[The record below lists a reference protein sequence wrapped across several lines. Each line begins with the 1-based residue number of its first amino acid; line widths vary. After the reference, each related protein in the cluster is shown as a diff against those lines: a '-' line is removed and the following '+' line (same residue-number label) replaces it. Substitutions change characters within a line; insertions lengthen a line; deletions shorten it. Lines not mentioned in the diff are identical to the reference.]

1 MTLALLFVGL
11 AGGIFSGLFGVG
23 GGLLMVPL
31 LMWWARMDQRRATAT
46 SLVAIVPTG
55 IVGAIG
61 YAVGGQI
68 DLVAGL
74 IIGVGAIA
82 GAPAGTWLL
91 RRLPIAWLRWML
103 IAGML
108 TAAVYL
114 ILVEP
119 DRGAALSLSVA
130 SVAGLVVLGITMGVL
145 AGLFGIGGGVVAV
158 PVLIALF
165 GMGDLLAKG
174 TSLLAMIP
182 AAIVGSAT
190 NLRAGIVRLR
200 DGLIVGIAAV
210 MGSVGGVALAFL
222 IPPALSGALFG
233 LLLIAAAIQLVVC
246 TLRQRRDDKRERG
259 GTEPELN

>member
-11 AGGIFSGLFGVG
+11 VGGLFSGLFGVG

-31 LMWWARMDQRRATAT
+31 LMWWARMEQRRATAT

-55 IVGAIG
+55 VVGAIG
-61 YAVGGQI
+61 YGVGGQI
-68 DLVAGL
+68 DVVAGL
-74 IIGVGAIA
+74 IIGAGAVA
-82 GAPAGTWLL
+82 GAPIGTWLL
-91 RRLPIAWLRWML
+91 RRLPIVWLRWML

-108 TAAVYL
+108 AAAAYL

-119 DRGAALSLSVA
+119 DRGAALTLTALSIV
-130 SVAGLVVLGITMGVL
+130 GLVVLGLAMGML

-182 AAIVGSAT
+182 AAIVGSVT
-190 NLRAGIVRLR
+190 NVRAGLVRIR
-200 DGLIVGIAAV
+200 DGLIVGITAV
-210 MGSVGGVALAFL
+210 AGSVFGVALAFV

-233 LLLIAAAIQLVVC
+233 ILLIAAAIQLIVRTV
-246 TLRQRRDDKRERG
+246 RR
-259 GTEPELN
+259 PA

>member
-11 AGGIFSGLFGVG
+11 AGGLFSGLFGVG

-46 SLVAIVPTG
+46 SLLAIVPTG

-68 DLVAGL
+68 DLLAGL
-74 IIGVGAIA
+74 IIAAGAIVGAPI
-82 GAPAGTWLL
+82 GTWLL
-91 RRLPIAWLRWML
+91 RRLPIGWLRWML

-108 TAAVYL
+108 AAAAYL

-119 DRGAALSLSVA
+119 DRGASLSLSVIT
-130 SVAGLVVLGITMGVL
+130 VIGLIVLGIAMGML

-182 AAIVGSAT
+182 AAMIGSVT
-190 NLRAGIVRLR
+190 NVRAGLVRLR
-200 DGLIVGIAAV
+200 DGLIVGLTAV
-210 MGSVGGVALAFL
+210 AGSVFGVALAFV
-222 IPPALSGALFG
+222 IPPALSGTLFG
-233 LLLIAAAIQLVVC
+233 LLLVAAAIQLIVR
-246 TLRQRRDDKRERG
+246 TLRQRPKPP
-259 GTEPELN
+259 EP

>member
-55 IVGAIG
+55 IVGAFG

-68 DLVAGL
+68 DLTAGL

-82 GAPAGTWLL
+82 GAPIGTWLL
-91 RRLPIAWLRWML
+91 RRLPIAWLRWLL
-103 IAGML
+103 IIGML
-108 TAAVYL
+108 AAAAYL

-119 DRGAALSLSVA
+119 DRGAALDLSVA
-130 SVAGLVVLGITMGVL
+130 SAAGLVVLGLAMGML

-182 AAIVGSAT
+182 AAVIGSVT
-190 NLRAGIVRLR
+190 NLRASLVRLR
-200 DGLIVGIAAV
+200 DGLIVGITAV
-210 MGSVGGVALAFL
+210 AGSVFGVALAFV

-233 LLLIAAAIQLVVC
+233 ALLIAAAIQLIVR
-246 TLRQRRDDKRERG
+246 TLKKRRDP
-259 GTEPELN
+259 PEV

>member
-11 AGGIFSGLFGVG
+11 AGGVFSGLFGVG

-46 SLVAIVPTG
+46 SLLAIVPTG

-61 YAVGGQI
+61 YAAGGQI
-68 DLVAGL
+68 DLLAGL
-74 IIGVGAIA
+74 IIAAGALVGAPI
-82 GAPAGTWLL
+82 GTWLL
-91 RRLPIAWLRWML
+91 RRLPIGWLRWML

-108 TAAVYL
+108 AAAAYL

-119 DRGAALSLSVA
+119 DRGAALTLSPA
-130 SVAGLVVLGITMGVL
+130 SVAGLIALGLAMGVL

-158 PVLIALF
+158 PVLIAFF
-165 GMGDLLAKG
+165 GMGDLIAKG

-182 AAIVGSAT
+182 AAAIGSFT
-190 NLRAGIVRLR
+190 NARAGVVRLR
-200 DGLIVGIAAV
+200 DGLIVGITAV
-210 MGSVGGVALAFL
+210 AGSALGVALAFV

-233 LLLIAAAIQLVVC
+233 VLLIAAAIQLIVR
-246 TLRQRRDDKRERG
+246 TLRRRRD
-259 GTEPELN
+259 PPMP

>member
-1 MTLALLFVGL
+1 
-11 AGGIFSGLFGVG
+11 VG

-31 LMWWARMDQRRATAT
+31 LMWWARMNQRRATAT
-46 SLVAIVPTG
+46 SLVAIVPTA

-61 YAVGGQI
+61 YGLGGQL
-68 DLVAGL
+68 DLLAGF
-74 IIGVGAIA
+74 IIGAGAIA
-82 GAPAGTWLL
+82 GAPLGTLLL
-91 RRLPIAWLRWML
+91 RRLPIMWLRWML

-108 TAAVYL
+108 AAAAYL

-119 DRGAALSLSVA
+119 DRGAALSLSVGTII
-130 SVAGLVVLGITMGVL
+130 GLVILGITMGVL

-182 AAIVGSAT
+182 AAILGSAT
-190 NLRAGIVRLR
+190 NARAGLVRLR
-200 DGLIVGIAAV
+200 DGAVVGVTAV
-210 MGSVGGVALAFL
+210 AGSVIGVALAFV

-233 LLLIAAAIQLVVC
+233 VLLIAAAIQLIVRTV
-246 TLRQRRDDKRERG
+246 RRRRND
-259 GTEPELN
+259 

>member
-46 SLVAIVPTG
+46 SLLAIVPTG

-61 YAVGGQI
+61 YGIGGQI
-68 DLVAGL
+68 DVLAGI
-74 IIGVGAIA
+74 IIGAGAIA
-82 GAPAGTWLL
+82 GAPVGTWLL
-91 RRLPIAWLRWML
+91 RRLPISWLRWML

-108 TAAVYL
+108 AAAAYL

-119 DRGAALSLSVA
+119 DRGATLSISVVSAL
-130 SVAGLVVLGITMGVL
+130 GLVLLGLTMGVL

-165 GMGDLLAKG
+165 GMGDLLARG

-182 AAIVGSAT
+182 AAVIGSVT
-190 NLRAGIVRLR
+190 NVRAGLVRVR
-200 DGLIVGIAAV
+200 DGLIVGMTAV
-210 MGSVGGVALAFL
+210 AGSVIGVAFAFV

-233 LLLIAAAIQLVVC
+233 LLLVAAAIQLIVR
-246 TLRQRRDDKRERG
+246 TLRRRRD
-259 GTEPELN
+259 L